1 MTKRDGTLPSF
12 VRHVSQPPLPFV
24 QPSRHMIE
32 RYLEDLHVGDR
43 FGSGTIEVTEQGI
56 IDFAENFDPQPFH
69 LDLDAAKRSVFRGL
83 AASGWHTAA
92 MSMRLFVTGD
102 LRLAG
107 GSIGLGVDELHWPR
121 PVRPGDILR
130 LQTEIMEVRPSRSK
144 PDRGIIRI
152 RNVTTN
158 QTGEVVQTFLAS
170 VLVRRRLAA

>member
-1 MTKRDGTLPSF
+1 
-12 VRHVSQPPLPFV
+12 
-24 QPSRHMIE
+24 MIE
-32 RYLEDLHVGDR
+32 RFLEDLHVGDR
-43 FGSGTIEVTEQGI
+43 FGSGAYEVTEKGI
-56 IDFAENFDPQPFH
+56 VDFAQEFDPQSFH

-107 GSIGLGVDELHWPR
+107 GSIGLGVDALEWPR
-121 PVRPGDILR
+121 PVRPGDTLQ

-158 QTGEVVQTFLAS
+158 QNGEVVQSFLAS
-170 VLVRRRLAA
+170 VLVRRRPAPD

>member
-1 MTKRDGTLPSF
+1 MT
-12 VRHVSQPPLPFV
+12 
-24 QPSRHMIE
+24 E
-32 RYLEDLHVGDR
+32 RYLEDLRVGDR
-43 FGSGTIEVTEQGI
+43 FGSGTFEVTEKGI
-56 IDFAENFDPQPFH
+56 IDFARDFDPQPFH

-107 GSIGLGVDELHWPR
+107 GSVGLGVDKLQWPR
-121 PVRPGDILR
+121 PVRPGDTLR
-130 LQTEIMEVRPSRSK
+130 LQTEILEVRPSRSK

-158 QTGEVVQTFLAS
+158 QDGQVVQTFLAS
-170 VLVRRRLAA
+170 VLVRRRPVPS

>member
-1 MTKRDGTLPSF
+1 MT
-12 VRHVSQPPLPFV
+12 
-24 QPSRHMIE
+24 E
-32 RYLEDLHVGDR
+32 RFLEDLHVGDR
-43 FGSGTIEVTEQGI
+43 FGSGKYEVTEKGI
-56 IDFAENFDPQPFH
+56 VDFAQEFDPQPFH

-107 GSIGLGVDELHWPR
+107 GSIGLGVDALEWPR
-121 PVRPGDILR
+121 PVRPGDTLQ

-158 QTGEVVQTFLAS
+158 QNGEVVQSFLAS
-170 VLVRRRLAA
+170 VLVRRRPAVE

>member
-1 MTKRDGTLPSF
+1 MPRYGMST
-12 VRHVSQPPLPFV
+12 
-24 QPSRHMIE
+24 PSRQLADMTE

-43 FGSGTIEVTEQGI
+43 FGSGTYEVTEQGI
-56 IDFAENFDPQPFH
+56 VDFAQEFDPQPFH

-102 LRLAG
+102 LKLAG
-107 GSIGLGVDELHWPR
+107 GSIGLGVDDLEWPR
-121 PVRPGDILR
+121 PVRPGDRLQ
-130 LQTEIMEVRPSRSK
+130 LQTEIVEVRPSRSK

-158 QTGEVVQTFLAS
+158 QNGEVVQRFLAS
-170 VLVRRRLAA
+170 VLVRRRSQ